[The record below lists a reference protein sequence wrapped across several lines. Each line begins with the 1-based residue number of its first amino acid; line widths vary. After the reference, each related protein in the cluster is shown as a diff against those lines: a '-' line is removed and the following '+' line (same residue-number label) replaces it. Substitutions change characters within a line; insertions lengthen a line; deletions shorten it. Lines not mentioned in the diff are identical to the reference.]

1 MASVELVIFDLD
13 NTIWDFETNS
23 KDALVELYH
32 GIKTDHGLD
41 HEFDFFHS
49 NYVEIN
55 YKCWS
60 DYEKGLINKHQL
72 RYGRFYDAFARTN
85 FHDRRIIDG
94 VADRYVEISRTK
106 TVVFD
111 GTYEILEYL
120 SKKYKLAIITNGFS
134 EVVEHKM
141 RNCKLDAYFSHV
153 QTSEDAGVQKPH
165 VKIFELVMQKFSA
178 LPSQSIMVGDNLE
191 TDIAGG
197 KNAGMRTILF
207 DPKNQHVNYSDVKI
221 NNLTELTKHL

>member
-1 MASVELVIFDLD
+1 MIFDLD

-23 KDALVELYH
+23 REALDELYH
-32 GIKTDHGLD
+32 KTKVENNIEHD
-41 HEFDFFHS
+41 FDFFHR

-85 FHDRRIIDG
+85 FHDRRVIDS

-106 TVVFD
+106 TVVFE
-111 GTYEILEYL
+111 GTYEVLDYL

-134 EVVEHKM
+134 EVVKHKM
-141 RNCKLDAYFSHV
+141 VNCKLDQYFNYV

-165 VKIFELVMQKFSA
+165 VNIFNLVMKQFGVTN
-178 LPSQSIMVGDNLE
+178 QESIMIGDNLE
-191 TDIAGG
+191 TDIMGG

-207 DPKNQHVNYSDVKI
+207 DPKNTNVNYDDFKI
-221 NNLTELTKHL
+221 TNLRELIKHL